1 MNSISNLG
9 IAGRGAMAR
18 RTSVLAAVIAGALLL
33 LALALSALTAPQTHA
48 HRSILSLDAGSTVVA
63 PSSKVA
69 VKIQMYAFAPAALT
83 ITQGTAVTWTN
94 YDTAPHTVTVS
105 SGPVTFSSPEL
116 QKGQSFTYTFTTP
129 GTYSYYCAVH
139 PDMTATV
146 VVKAKPGGPTTSP
159 TPTPTGS
166 TTSSAGGMGSM
177 GGTTTGGTPVAASP
191 SCSGVS
197 AAEQKFLLHVYAGH
211 LGESPAQQVADIT
224 NVNQY
229 ALTHTVLISGML
241 QSLVGGLT
249 DAENTFLAHVY
260 AGHLGESPA
269 QQVADILNVDQYA
282 KTHTV
287 LISKMA
293 QSLIGSC

>member
-18 RTSVLAAVIAGALLL
+18 RTSVLAALIVGALLL
-33 LALALSALTAPQTHA
+33 LAVALSALTSPQAHA
-48 HRSILSLDAGSTVVA
+48 HSSVLSLDAGSTVVA

-69 VKIQMYAFAPAALT
+69 VKIQMYAFSPAALT
-83 ITQGTAVTWTN
+83 VTQGTAVTWTN

-139 PDMTATV
+139 PDMTASVT
-146 VVKAKPGGPTTSP
+146 VKAKPGGTTTTP
-159 TPTPTGS
+159 TPTPSGS
-166 TTSSAGGMGSM
+166 TTSSGGMGGM
-177 GGTTTGGTPVAASP
+177 GGTTTGGTPVTATGT
-191 SCSGVS
+191 CTGIS

-211 LGESPAQQVADIT
+211 LGESPSQQVADIT

-241 QSLVGGLT
+241 QSLIGGAT

-260 AGHLGESPA
+260 AGHLGESPS
-269 QQVADILNVDQYA
+269 QQVADILNADQYA

>member
-1 MNSISNLG
+1 M
-9 IAGRGAMAR
+9 
-18 RTSVLAAVIAGALLL
+18 
-33 LALALSALTAPQTHA
+33 ALALSALTSPQSHA
-48 HRSILSLDAGSTVVA
+48 RGSILSLDAGSTVVA
-63 PSSKVA
+63 PNSKVA
-69 VKIQMYAFAPAALT
+69 VKIQMYAFSPAALT
-83 ITQGTAVTWTN
+83 ITQGTTVTWTN

-116 QKGQSFTYTFTTP
+116 EKGQSFTYTFTTP

-146 VVKAKPGGPTTSP
+146 IVKAKPGGTT
-159 TPTPTGS
+159 TPPSSTPTGS
-166 TTSSAGGMGSM
+166 TTPTAGGTGSM
-177 GGTTTGGTPVAASP
+177 GGTMGGTPVTSTP
-191 SCSGVS
+191 TCQGLS

-211 LGESPAQQVADIT
+211 LGESVSQQAGDIL

-229 ALTHTVLISGML
+229 ALTHTVLVSGML

-260 AGHLGESPA
+260 AGHLGESVS
-269 QQVADILNVDQYA
+269 QQAADILNVDQYA

>member
-1 MNSISNLG
+1 MNTTSTMG
-9 IAGRGAMAR
+9 ITRGAMAR
-18 RTSVLAAVIAGALLL
+18 RTSVLTAIIVGAGLL
-33 LALALSALTAPQTHA
+33 LALALSALTSPQA
-48 HRSILSLDAGSTVVA
+48 HGRSSVLSLDAGSTVVA

-69 VKIQMYAFAPAALT
+69 VKIQMYAFSPAQLT
-83 ITQGTAVTWTN
+83 ITQGTTVTWTN

-116 QKGQSFTYTFTTP
+116 EKGQSFTYTFTTP

-146 VVKAKPGGPTTSP
+146 VVKAKAGGTTAPSP
-159 TPTPTGS
+159 TPTGGTGTTTPT
-166 TTSSAGGMGSM
+166 AGGMGGM
-177 GGTTTGGTPVAASP
+177 GGTPMPSSTPTCTGI
-191 SCSGVS
+191 S

-211 LGESPAQQVADIT
+211 LGESPAQQVADI
-224 NVNQY
+224 
-229 ALTHTVLISGML
+229 
-241 QSLVGGLT
+241 
-249 DAENTFLAHVY
+249 
-260 AGHLGESPA
+260 
-269 QQVADILNVDQYA
+269 LNADQYA